1 MPGALGQVTKAIVAV
16 NVVIYLVLN
25 VLASS
30 SPIFGDLTTNGRPI
44 WEDFEIWRVLT
55 GGFLH
60 ANLIHIGFNMYL
72 LWQLGQQIERVIGP
86 KLFTAVYFTSLFG
99 GSFGAILLDPDV
111 PVVGASGAVFGLIG
125 FTALLYRSRGI
136 GLFDTGL
143 GFLIVIN
150 ILFSFRGGVSLGGH
164 GGGLLMG
171 ALLGVLFYGAAVGHK
186 PVIKSG
192 KAQLAVT
199 AGLGVLA
206 AVGAVLASSTWM
218 SPLF

>member
-72 LWQLGQQIERVIGP
+72 LWQLGQQI
-86 KLFTAVYFTSLFG
+86 
-99 GSFGAILLDPDV
+99 
-111 PVVGASGAVFGLIG
+111 
-125 FTALLYRSRGI
+125 
-136 GLFDTGL
+136 
-143 GFLIVIN
+143 
-150 ILFSFRGGVSLGGH
+150 GV
-164 GGGLLMG
+164 
-171 ALLGVLFYGAAVGHK
+171 
-186 PVIKSG
+186 
-192 KAQLAVT
+192 
-199 AGLGVLA
+199 
-206 AVGAVLASSTWM
+206 
-218 SPLF
+218 